1 VFQNLSDAER
11 AVFGVGELRTRL
23 DIQLLAKHA
32 GAGSTKVLKQ
42 ALSSGFRAAPSGRSR
57 RMPEWLQGL
66 VQSGLTI
73 IALIVIIM
81 LLAALF
87 MIIFG
92 IATGIDDRIQE

>member
-1 VFQNLSDAER
+1 
-11 AVFGVGELRTRL
+11 
-23 DIQLLAKHA
+23 
-32 GAGSTKVLKQ
+32 
-42 ALSSGFRAAPSGRSR
+42 
-57 RMPEWLQGL
+57 MPEWLEGL
-66 VQSGLTI
+66 IQSGLTV

>member
-1 VFQNLSDAER
+1 PHGYTWRQ
-11 AVFGVGELRTRL
+11 FGTG
-23 DIQLLAKHA
+23 AKR
-32 GAGSTKVLKQ
+32 KVTH
-42 ALSSGFRAAPSGRSR
+42 

-66 VQSGLTI
+66 LQSGLTI

>member
-1 VFQNLSDAER
+1 
-11 AVFGVGELRTRL
+11 
-23 DIQLLAKHA
+23 
-32 GAGSTKVLKQ
+32 
-42 ALSSGFRAAPSGRSR
+42 
-57 RMPEWLQGL
+57 MPEWVQTL
-66 VQSGLTI
+66 VQGGITI

>member
-1 VFQNLSDAER
+1 
-11 AVFGVGELRTRL
+11 
-23 DIQLLAKHA
+23 
-32 GAGSTKVLKQ
+32 
-42 ALSSGFRAAPSGRSR
+42 
-57 RMPEWLQGL
+57 MPDWLQSL
-66 VQSGLTI
+66 IQSGLTV